1 MTALLALNVK
11 RLTTIAVA
19 LSVLLITFY
28 FLLIT
33 AYAGSGLVSQVGGAT
48 FVQGAKQFWVTSA
61 KPTFSGVTTAGAT
74 VSGTVGT
81 QTVSATADASGNWSW
96 TPTADLA
103 GDNSVTITSGA
114 TTASF
119 TLTIGALPASVA
131 TASAD
136 TLAPAGTIT
145 PTFIIL
151 TFGVLST
158 GLGLWGIK
166 RASRLH

>member
-1 MTALLALNVK
+1 MTALLALNAK
-11 RLTTIAVA
+11 RLTTIAIIFF
-19 LSVLLITFY
+19 VLLFTIYYSLST
-28 FLLIT
+28 I
-33 AYAGSGLVSQVGGAT
+33 YAGSGLVSQVGGAT
-48 FVQGAKQFWVTSA
+48 FIQGAKQFWVTSA
-61 KPTFSGVTTAGAT
+61 RPTFSGITKAGSA

-81 QTVSATADASGNWSW
+81 KTVKATADASGNWSW
-96 TPTADLA
+96 TPTADLT

-119 TLTIGALPASVA
+119 TLTIGALPAGIA
-131 TASAD
+131 TASAS
-136 TLAPAGTIT
+136 TLAPAGTIS
-145 PTFIIL
+145 PTFMIL